1 MTAKVNHKLAVVGG
15 TVVTPERAIENG
27 LVLAEDG
34 RIIYA
39 GTGQDAE
46 PQMGAM
52 IIEVH
57 GNFVLP
63 GLIDTHV
70 HGSQG
75 DDVML
80 SGAGGIRRISRAQLR
95 YGTTAYLPSTISA
108 RHTDLL
114 RALEACVEA
123 EENNGSAAEIIGVH
137 VEGPFININ
146 KKGAQPKDGIR
157 DPDLDQCREYL
168 RAAPGRIKIM
178 TLAPELPGGIEL
190 IRLLVQNN
198 VVASLGHS
206 EADYE
211 TAFAAIEA
219 GASHATHL
227 YNAMPALHHRQPNLT
242 TACLNEPAIR
252 AEIVADGIHVAPE
265 MVCLAAKLKN
275 RGGLIL
281 ITDAMAAVGC
291 PDGIYTLG
299 DSQVRVAGERCTL
312 LDGITIASSM
322 LTMNHA
328 IGKTIGF
335 TGMNLVDATYMA
347 SLLPAEVCGVA
358 DRKGSLERGKDADI
372 AVLRQDFSVYMTIRG
387 GEVAYRATA

>member
-1 MTAKVNHKLAVVGG
+1 
-15 TVVTPERAIENG
+15 
-27 LVLAEDG
+27 
-34 RIIYA
+34 
-39 GTGQDAE
+39 
-46 PQMGAM
+46 
-52 IIEVH
+52 
-57 GNFVLP
+57 
-63 GLIDTHV
+63 
-70 HGSQG
+70 
-75 DDVML
+75 
-80 SGAGGIRRISRAQLR
+80 RAQLR

-114 RALEACVEA
+114 TALEACVDAEA
-123 EENNGSAAEIIGVH
+123 NKDLAAEIIGVH

-190 IRLLVQNN
+190 VRLLVQNN

-211 TAFAAIEA
+211 TALAAIEA

-252 AEIVADGIHVAPE
+252 AEIVPDGIHVAPE
-265 MVCLAAKLKN
+265 MVRLAAKLKG
-275 RGGLIL
+275 RERLVL

-291 PDGIYTLG
+291 PDGVYALG
-299 DSQVRVAGERCTL
+299 DSQVRVAGDRCTL
-312 LDGITIASSM
+312 LDGVTIASSM
-322 LTMNHA
+322 LTMNQA
-328 IGKTIGF
+328 VGKAFAF
-335 TGMNLVDATYMA
+335 TGMSLVDATFMA
-347 SLLPAEVCGVA
+347 SLLPAEICGVA
-358 DRKGSLERGKDADI
+358 DRKGSLTAGKDADI
-372 AVLRQDFSVYMTIRG
+372 AILHQDFSVRMTIRG
-387 GEVAYRATA
+387 GEVAYQATA